1 MMAMNLVSTFE
12 PPPPAM
18 FWRMSYFDKTKMRL
32 NFPDSNNQ
40 KTQPTSIKS
49 SYLNPSTALNQK
61 ENEVQ
66 NEISNDISV
75 FGGEIMYDKG
85 SNSSISQARQPDR
98 ILHAVKSNGKL
109 LSNLMDDD
117 SRPKNAADLR
127 KRKSAEI
134 ASTSGRESNKA
145 IVNTNDRYSRERNVS
160 LEKRREPD
168 AKPSKNF
175 EIDTNTISARKID
188 SGNHMFSSNN
198 SSNNNNSNNS
208 SSSSSSSRRSNQNN
222 MNNNSNSISS
232 NNSNSKSNSNNNSN
246 NNNLPPDTIPIVAG
260 NNKKNKG
267 SSEEVLKTK
276 PRKLKDTESSISASG
291 LLTAQSRSEGTSSAK
306 FQKSDFAGIGSF
318 CRNAGSTKEGLE
330 TFMKKASASESFA
343 VSVIWSPKFDSA
355 SFSNNHS
362 TSTVKYCT
370 PSVSCRT
377 WYCSCDRH
385 IRVQQAFE
393 PLLGAVILFPDEL
406 QHLYFLPLAK
416 CIESDPS
423 NTGSGSGLG
432 SGSGSGT
439 TDSSS
444 EECVIPLNSKTSLEE
459 RWLAFL
465 RILQNK
471 ESKKII
477 YNFQLALLPIFAA
490 CYGLREGFKLD
501 SDHSGDL
508 KSIRNVFDPRVAAYV
523 CETDTQ
529 ESGFEFSSLCNKFNI
544 TVQEIPQKDLGFV
557 SQAVGRCHAELKAVL
572 QLKDVLQVELERR
585 EGSYRV
591 FHVLEMPLVP
601 LLSLME
607 LRGLEISQKIL
618 GDISDKI
625 DRKIAALILD
635 AHQIVGQFN
644 LASPE
649 QVANI
654 LYTELKLPTSNTSAK
669 GRHSSTSEEDL
680 LKIRTLH
687 PVVDMILSFR
697 SLSKVSTTYIAGL
710 KPFLLQRKKKI
721 TPLSAYSGRNSTYAA
736 SSERSDVPRNFI
748 SGNYGIF
755 DDREKRVENRSDHEN
770 GNYGEINC
778 RVHANWNHTTVRT
791 GRLSC
796 CRPNL
801 QNIPNR
807 QTVGDIEIV
816 VREAFKASQG

>member
-18 FWRMSYFDKTKMRL
+18 FWRMSYFEKTKMRL

-40 KTQPTSIKS
+40 RTQPTSIKS
-49 SYLNPSTALNQK
+49 SYLNPSTTSNQK

-117 SRPKNAADLR
+117 SRPKNATDLR

-160 LEKRREPD
+160 LEKRKEPD
-168 AKPSKNF
+168 AKLSKNF
-175 EIDTNTISARKID
+175 EIDANTISARKID
-188 SGNHMFSSNN
+188 SGNNNSNNNNSSSSNSNSISSSSSSSSRSNQNNLNNNSTSSSNSNSNSNSSNSNSNSNN
-198 SSNNNNSNNS
+198 SSNNNN
-208 SSSSSSSRRSNQNN
+208 
-222 MNNNSNSISS
+222 
-232 NNSNSKSNSNNNSN
+232 
-246 NNNLPPDTIPIVAG
+246 LPSDTIPIVAG

-276 PRKLKDTESSISASG
+276 PRKLKDTEYSISASG

-306 FQKSDFAGIGSF
+306 LEKSDFSGIGSF

-423 NTGSGSGLG
+423 NTGSGSGT
-432 SGSGSGT
+432 GT

-444 EECVIPLNSKTSLEE
+444 EESVIPLNSKTSLEE

-490 CYGLREGFKLD
+490 SYGLREGFKLEN
-501 SDHSGDL
+501 DHSGDL

-544 TVQEIPQKDLGFV
+544 TLQEIPQKDLGFV

-572 QLKDVLQVELERR
+572 QLKDALQVELERR
-585 EGSYRV
+585 DGSYRV
-591 FHVLEMPLVP
+591 FQVLEMPLVP

-625 DRKIAALILD
+625 DRKIAALILN

-654 LYTELKLPTSNTSAK
+654 LYTELKLPTSHTSAK

-736 SSERSDVPRNFI
+736 SSERSDIPKNFI

-755 DDREKRVENRSDHEN
+755 DNREKRVENRSDHVN
-770 GNYGEINC
+770 GNYGEITC